1 MTSKTYKP
9 AKAWLNLG
17 PEFQDDVRPAQFP
30 KAIARYR
37 NHGAAKSVGLESLTT
52 DAWERHFHRFEPL
65 PDSLPNP
72 LALRYHGHQFMH
84 YNPDLGDGRGFLFA
98 QLYDQKNRLLDLGTK
113 GSGQTPW
120 SRRGDGRLTLKGA
133 MRELLATS
141 YLEAHGVNTSKT
153 FAIYETGEALE
164 RGDEPSPTRSAVL
177 TRLSHGH
184 VRIGMF
190 QRWAH
195 LGKKDEMLK
204 LVEYCLEHHYPESKN
219 SSQPVSDFFAAVCKQ
234 VAITTAQWMA
244 VGFVH
249 GVLNTD
255 NINVTGES
263 FDYGPYRF
271 LPHYDDAFTA
281 AYFDHSSLYAYGQ
294 QPRIMVWNLE
304 QLEKSL
310 GLIEPNGDAFNSGYA
325 VFEKTFN
332 SLTYQFFL
340 KRLGL
345 SATTPFDEAERIT
358 VAAIQFLRSEKV
370 PFEHFFFD
378 WHGGVPIK
386 KRALSTPRA
395 AYYRGE
401 AFDIFLEQLGRAE
414 SAPVVSDYWER
425 SEPVHLYI
433 DKIEELWSS
442 IDRTDDWEPL
452 YSYLK
457 EMREIPATASYG
469 E

>member
-1 MTSKTYKP
+1 MNATYKP
-9 AKAWLNLG
+9 ATAWLNLG
-17 PEFQDDVRPAQFP
+17 PEFQDNVRAAQFP
-30 KAIARYR
+30 KALSRYQNLAAART
-37 NHGAAKSVGLESLTT
+37 VGLESLSAL
-52 DAWERHFHRFEPL
+52 DWQRHFHAFEPL
-65 PDSLPNP
+65 PGSLPNP

-98 QLYDQKNRLLDLGTK
+98 QLYDQRGRLLDFGTK

-133 MRELLATS
+133 VRELLATS

-153 FAIYETGEALE
+153 FAIFETGEDLE

-190 QRWAH
+190 QRWAY
-195 LGKKDEMLK
+195 LNKPNEMKK
-204 LVEYCLEHHYPESKN
+204 LVEYCLEHHYPEHKN
-219 SSQPVSDFFAAVCKQ
+219 SSTPVADFFSSVCKQ

-271 LPHYDDAFTA
+271 LPHYDDDFTA
-281 AYFDHSSLYAYGQ
+281 AYFDHSQLYAYGQ
-294 QPRIMVWNLE
+294 QPRIMVWNLQ

-310 GLIEPNGDAFNSGYA
+310 SLIEPSSEAFSEGYRK
-325 VFEKTFN
+325 FEETFN
-332 SLTYQFFL
+332 SLTYTLFL
-340 KRLGL
+340 RRLGL
-345 SATTPFDEAERIT
+345 DPETPLDISQRIT
-358 VAAIQFLRSEKV
+358 ISAIQFLRSQKV

-378 WHGGVPIK
+378 WHGGESR
-386 KRALSTPRA
+386 RAQALASPRA
-395 AYYRGE
+395 HFYSGE
-401 AFDIFLEQLGRAE
+401 RFEVFYSFLIEAE
-414 SAPVVSDYWER
+414 SAPIPSEYWQR

-433 DKIEELWSS
+433 DKIEELWTH
-442 IDRTDDWEPL
+442 IDRSDDWQPL
-452 YSYLK
+452 YNHLENIK
-457 EMREIPATASYG
+457 TIPTTVNV